1 MKQGLVKQGMYR
13 EQESSHLEWPDH
25 SDANLIFPVSFLPSQ
40 YSLCSHL
47 SSLLPFIEQ

>member
-25 SDANLIFPVSFLPSQ
+25 TLHPYVLCRIPAILAYPFSVI
-40 YSLCSHL
+40 SLGSG
-47 SSLLPFIEQ
+47 I